1 VGGKGG
7 CKVVPRNFLSVLKHY
22 IQISIT
28 IASPLSHLTSPSPR
42 LPSSVSHPP
51 PPPLPPQNFLIHT
64 PTFRTP
70 PSISSHLIPSHP
82 IPSIP
87 RPSYILYAAHHPS
100 YLLSSISYTPTQ
112 LYIYAPTPS
121 HLLIHPASSLIF
133 PHISR
138 SCTRSRSLAWCA
150 ISVVRVAWVGR
161 FWGWYIGAGKEGGG
175 EGGVG
180 ACMVKNGR

>member
-1 VGGKGG
+1 MGGKGG

-42 LPSSVSHPP
+42 LPSSVSHPHP
-51 PPPLPPQNFLIHT
+51 PPPPPPPQKLPHTHTHFPHAPIHL
-64 PTFRTP
+64 
-70 PSISSHLIPSHP
+70 ISSHPIPSHP
-82 IPSIP
+82 INTQTQLHTLCSPP
-87 RPSYILYAAHHPS
+87 PILSLIFYLLHTHPT
-100 YLLSSISYTPTQ
+100 LHLCPNTLSSIDS
-112 LYIYAPTPS
+112 S
-121 HLLIHPASSLIF
+121 RLISILRLIF

-161 FWGWYIGAGKEGGG
+161 FGGG
-175 EGGVG
+175 T
-180 ACMVKNGR
+180 